1 MKHFISL
8 LIITLVTLSSCLGKV
23 EQVTSGSD
31 IVRLGQQLPLFTI
44 TLNDNTTL
52 NTAQLQGRPSVIVFF
67 NTLCG
72 DCRREL
78 PIVQRVYD
86 EYGQKVQFVC
96 ISRAQANDEVFTYWK
111 ENELTMP
118 YSAQPD
124 RSVYELFATGTIP
137 RIYVSDASGTVC
149 RYFVERMSR
158 SDLTQ
163 VLDSLL
169 NERIN
174 TSY

>member
-78 PIVQRVYD
+78 PIVQHVYD

-96 ISRAQANDEVFTYWK
+96 ISRAQANDEVLTYWK
-111 ENELTMP
+111 ENEFTMP

-137 RIYVSDASGTVC
+137 RIYISNASGTVC
-149 RYFVERMSR
+149 RYFVERMSQ
-158 SDLTQ
+158 SELTE

-169 NERIN
+169 NE
-174 TSY
+174 

>member
-1 MKHFISL
+1 MKQFISL
-8 LIITLVTLSSCLGKV
+8 LIIALVTLSSCLGKV
-23 EQVTSGSD
+23 EQVSSGKD
-31 IVRLGQQLPLFTI
+31 IVQLGQQLPLFTI
-44 TLNDNTTL
+44 TLNDGTSM

-86 EYGQKVQFVC
+86 QYGQKVQFLC
-96 ISRAQANDEVFTYWK
+96 ISRAQTDDEVSTFWQEK
-111 ENELTMP
+111 ALTMP

-124 RSVYELFATGTIP
+124 KTIYELFATGTIP
-137 RIYVSDASGTVC
+137 RIYISNASGTVC
-149 RYFVERMSR
+149 RYFVERMSQ
-158 SDLTQ
+158 SELTE

-169 NERIN
+169 NE
-174 TSY
+174 